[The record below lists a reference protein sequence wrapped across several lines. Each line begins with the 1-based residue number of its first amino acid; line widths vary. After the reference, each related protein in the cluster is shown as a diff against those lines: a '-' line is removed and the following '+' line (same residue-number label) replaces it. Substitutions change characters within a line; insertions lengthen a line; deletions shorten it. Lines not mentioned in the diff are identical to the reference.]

1 MSQQFYKIRA
11 RTLEE
16 AWREVRRQYGPEALV
31 INTSDVYEGGIL
43 GFFGRKMVE
52 VTACVPVDALAAQV
66 RTPGAPGSAALRK
79 YGEASKTLPRKP
91 TAPVAPPG
99 ETVEYF
105 ERLVRDAQQRM
116 NATPAPRA
124 EAPTAPLPRA
134 EVPPTPVP
142 QAASPRSQAAP
153 SPVLPFPKQESAA
166 ASPAVQREL
175 QEIREMMEVLYAE
188 SPGAGLPSEFAPHYR
203 TLIERGVSRKVA
215 AVLIGAVMK
224 NSDLALMRDQRVFAE
239 RLHMEVRKIL
249 HGTGGLAV
257 RAGECR
263 VVALCGATGVGKT
276 TNLAKLAAYFAVRER
291 ARVALITA
299 DTYRVAAAEQLKVY
313 ANIIGLPMKVVH
325 NERDMDDA
333 LREFSG
339 HDLVLIDTAGGSQFN
354 LEQINDLKNC
364 LRTARPHE
372 TMLVMSA
379 STPLDDMRNIVA
391 NFKCCNPTSVLFTKI
406 DETRQ
411 YGAMLSVLAESGLP
425 MSYLSTGQNVPD
437 DICLAS
443 PAIMANLILEGSTRR
458 G

>member
-1 MSQQFYKIRA
+1 MTQQFHKIRA

-31 INTSDVYEGGIL
+31 INTSDVYEGGL
-43 GFFGRKMVE
+43 FGLFGRKMVE

-66 RTPGAPGSAALRK
+66 RAPGTPGSAALRK
-79 YGEASKTLPRKP
+79 YGEASKTITRPP
-91 TAPVAPPG
+91 TAPAAPPG

-116 NATPAPRA
+116 NAAPPTARSETPAAPRRA
-124 EAPTAPLPRA
+124 EAPAAPVA
-134 EVPPTPVP
+134 
-142 QAASPRSQAAP
+142 QAGSPRSQAAP
-153 SPVLPFPKQESAA
+153 SPVLPFPKPESATP
-166 ASPAVQREL
+166 SPAVQREL

-188 SPGAGLPSEFAPHYR
+188 SPGAGLPTEFAPHYR

-224 NSDLALMRDQRVFAE
+224 NSDMTLMRDQRVFAE

-276 TNLAKLAAYFAVRER
+276 TNLAKLAAHFAVRER
-291 ARVALITA
+291 SRVALITA

-325 NERDMDDA
+325 NERDMDEA
-333 LREFSG
+333 LREFG
-339 HDLVLIDTAGGSQFN
+339 EHDLVLIDTAGGSQFN

-364 LRTARPHE
+364 LRAARPHE

-443 PAIMANLILEGSTRR
+443 PAVMANLILEGSTKR

>member
-1 MSQQFYKIRA
+1 MTQQFYKIRA

-16 AWREVRRQYGPEALV
+16 AWRQVRRQYGPEALV

-43 GFFGRKMVE
+43 GLFGRKMVE
-52 VTACVPVDALAAQV
+52 VTACVPVDALASQV
-66 RTPGAPGSAALRK
+66 RTPGAPGSAAMRK
-79 YGEASKTLPRKP
+79 YGEASK
-91 TAPVAPPG
+91 AVARPAAAAAPG

-116 NATPAPRA
+116 NSVPAARA
-124 EAPTAPLPRA
+124 EASAPAARP
-134 EVPPTPVP
+134 ETP
-142 QAASPRSQAAP
+142 AAAPRSQAAP

-166 ASPAVQREL
+166 PSPAVQREL

-215 AVLIGAVMK
+215 AVLIGAVVK
-224 NSDLALMRDQRVFAE
+224 NSDMALMRDQRVFAE

-276 TNLAKLAAYFAVRER
+276 TNLAKLAAHFAVRER

-325 NERDMDDA
+325 NERDMDEA
-333 LREFSG
+333 LKEFGG

-354 LEQINDLKNC
+354 LEQINELKNC
-364 LRTARPHE
+364 LRAARPHE

-443 PAIMANLILEGSTRR
+443 PGVMANLILEGNIKR

>member
-1 MSQQFYKIRA
+1 MSQQFHKIRA
-11 RTLEE
+11 KTLDE
-16 AWREVRRQYGPEALV
+16 AWRQVRRQYGPEALV
-31 INTSDVYEGGIL
+31 INTSDVYEGGFFGL
-43 GFFGRKMVE
+43 FGRKMVE
-52 VTACVPVDALAAQV
+52 LTACVPVNSLAAQV
-66 RTPGAPGSAALRK
+66 RAVGAPGSAALRK
-79 YGEASKTLPRKP
+79 YGEASKP
-91 TAPVAPPG
+91 TAPQATAPG

-116 NATPAPRA
+116 NAAPVPHVEAPAAPTRTEAPITPRA
-124 EAPTAPLPRA
+124 
-134 EVPPTPVP
+134 
-142 QAASPRSQAAP
+142 QAAA

-166 ASPAVQREL
+166 TSPAVQREL

-224 NSDLALMRDQRVFAE
+224 NSDLTIMRDQRVFAE
-239 RLHMEVRKIL
+239 RLHMEIRKIL
-249 HGTGGLAV
+249 HGTGGLAIH
-257 RAGECR
+257 AGECR

-276 TNLAKLAAYFAVRER
+276 TNLAKLAAHFAVRER
-291 ARVALITA
+291 SRVALITA

-313 ANIIGLPMKVVH
+313 ANIIGLPMRVVH
-325 NERDMDDA
+325 NERDMDAA
-333 LREFSG
+333 LKEFSD

-354 LEQINDLKNC
+354 LEQINELKNG
-364 LRTARPHE
+364 LRAARPHE

-391 NFKCCNPTSVLFTKI
+391 NFKCCTPTSVLFTKI

-443 PAIMANLILEGSTRR
+443 PAVMANLILEGSIKR

>member
-1 MSQQFYKIRA
+1 MTQQFHKIRA

-16 AWREVRRQYGPEALV
+16 AWRQVRRQFGPEALV

-43 GFFGRKMVE
+43 GLFGRKMVE

-66 RTPGAPGSAALRK
+66 RTPGAPGSAAMRK
-79 YGEASKTLPRKP
+79 YGEASKAVP
-91 TAPVAPPG
+91 APPQGSAAPG

-116 NATPAPRA
+116 NATPPARA
-124 EAPTAPLPRA
+124 ESPAPVRA
-134 EVPPTPVP
+134 EVSSPAPS
-142 QAASPRSQAAP
+142 APRSQAAP
-153 SPVLPFPKQESAA
+153 SPVLPFPKQEHAPTA
-166 ASPAVQREL
+166 PAVQREL

-188 SPGAGLPSEFAPHYR
+188 SPGAGLPTEFAPHYR

-215 AVLIGAVMK
+215 AVLIGAIVK

-291 ARVALITA
+291 VRVALITA

-325 NERDMDDA
+325 NERDMDEA

-354 LEQINDLKNC
+354 LEQINELKNC

-443 PAIMANLILEGSTRR
+443 PAVMANLILEGSTKR

>member
-1 MSQQFYKIRA
+1 MTQQFYKVRA
-11 RTLEE
+11 RSLDE
-16 AWREVRRQYGPEALV
+16 AWRQVRRLYGPEAIVL
-31 INTSDVYEGGIL
+31 NTSDVYEGGIFGL
-43 GFFGRKMVE
+43 FGRKMVE
-52 VTACVPVDALAAQV
+52 LTACVPVNSLAAQV
-66 RTPGAPGSAALRK
+66 RAPGTPGTAALRK
-79 YGEASKTLPRKP
+79 YGETAQAAPRPAS
-91 TAPVAPPG
+91 APAAPG

-116 NATPAPRA
+116 NAAPATRA
-124 EAPTAPLPRA
+124 EAPAPARSQATPA
-134 EVPPTPVP
+134 PMVPFPKPESPPTP
-142 QAASPRSQAAP
+142 
-153 SPVLPFPKQESAA
+153 
-166 ASPAVQREL
+166 PAVQREL

-188 SPGAGLPSEFAPHYR
+188 SPGAGLPTEFAPHYR

-239 RLHMEVRKIL
+239 RLHMEVRKIV

-257 RAGECR
+257 HAGECR

-276 TNLAKLAAYFAVRER
+276 TNLAKLAAHFAVRER
-291 ARVALITA
+291 SRVALITA

-325 NERDMDDA
+325 NEQDMGDA
-333 LREFSG
+333 LKEFASY
-339 HDLVLIDTAGGSQFN
+339 DLVLIDTAGGSQFN
-354 LEQINDLKNC
+354 LEQINELKSC
-364 LRTARPHE
+364 LRSARPHE

-443 PAIMANLILEGSTRR
+443 PAVMANLILEGSTKR

>member
-1 MSQQFYKIRA
+1 MSQQFHKIRA
-11 RTLEE
+11 RTLDE
-16 AWREVRRQYGPEALV
+16 AWRQVRRQYGPEALV
-31 INTSDVYEGGIL
+31 INTSDVYEGGFFGL
-43 GFFGRKMVE
+43 FGRKMVE
-52 VTACVPVDALAAQV
+52 LTACVPVNSLAAQV

-79 YGEASKTLPRKP
+79 YGEASKTAAPP
-91 TAPVAPPG
+91 ATAPAPG

-116 NATPAPRA
+116 NAVPAPRSDAPAAPPRA
-124 EAPTAPLPRA
+124 EAPAAPR
-134 EVPPTPVP
+134 V
-142 QAASPRSQAAP
+142 QAAP
-153 SPVLPFPKQESAA
+153 SPVLPFPKQESATT
-166 ASPAVQREL
+166 SPAVQREL

-224 NSDLALMRDQRVFAE
+224 NSDLAIMRDQRVFAE
-239 RLHMEVRKIL
+239 RLHMEIRKIL

-257 RAGECR
+257 LAGECR

-276 TNLAKLAAYFAVRER
+276 TNLAKLAAHFAVRER
-291 ARVALITA
+291 SRVALITA

-313 ANIIGLPMKVVH
+313 ANIIGLPMRVVH
-325 NERDMDDA
+325 NERDMDAA
-333 LREFSG
+333 LKEFG
-339 HDLVLIDTAGGSQFN
+339 DYDLVLIDTAGGSQFN
-354 LEQINDLKNC
+354 LEQINELKNC
-364 LRTARPHE
+364 LRAARPHE

-391 NFKCCNPTSVLFTKI
+391 NFKCCTPTSVLFTKI

-443 PAIMANLILEGSTRR
+443 PAVMANLILEGSIKR

>member
-1 MSQQFYKIRA
+1 MTQQFYKVRA
-11 RTLEE
+11 RTLDE
-16 AWREVRRQYGPEALV
+16 AWRQVRRQYGPEAIVL
-31 INTSDVYEGGIL
+31 NTSDVYEGGIF
-43 GFFGRKMVE
+43 GIFGRKMVE
-52 VTACVPVDALAAQV
+52 LTACVPVDSLSSQV
-66 RTPGAPGSAALRK
+66 RAPGAPGSAALRK
-79 YGEASKTLPRKP
+79 YGETAKPAPRP
-91 TAPVAPPG
+91 AAPPAAPV

-116 NATPAPRA
+116 NAAPGTRVETPAVPPRS
-124 EAPTAPLPRA
+124 EAPA
-134 EVPPTPVP
+134 
-142 QAASPRSQAAP
+142 PRSQAAP
-153 SPVLPFPKQESAA
+153 SPVLPFPKPEAPA
-166 ASPAVQREL
+166 TPPAVQREL

-188 SPGAGLPSEFAPHYR
+188 SPGAGLPTEFAPHYR

-257 RAGECR
+257 HAGECR

-276 TNLAKLAAYFAVRER
+276 TNLAKLAAHFAVRER
-291 ARVALITA
+291 SRVALITA

-325 NERDMDDA
+325 NEQDMGEA
-333 LREFSG
+333 LKEFASY
-339 HDLVLIDTAGGSQFN
+339 DLVLIDTAGGSQFN
-354 LEQINDLKNC
+354 LEQINELKSC
-364 LRTARPHE
+364 LRSAHPHE

-443 PAIMANLILEGSTRR
+443 PAVMANLILEGSTKR

>member
-1 MSQQFYKIRA
+1 MSQQFHKIRA
-11 RTLEE
+11 RTLDE
-16 AWREVRRQYGPEALV
+16 AWRQVRRQYGPEALV
-31 INTSDVYEGGIL
+31 INTSDVYEGGIFGL
-43 GFFGRKMVE
+43 FGRKMVE
-52 VTACVPVDALAAQV
+52 LTACVPVNSLAAQV
-66 RTPGAPGSAALRK
+66 RAPGAPGSAAMRK
-79 YGEASKTLPRKP
+79 YGEASKTTTQAPAAA
-91 TAPVAPPG
+91 APV

-116 NATPAPRA
+116 NAAPTSRAEAPAAPPRA
-124 EAPTAPLPRA
+124 EAPVAPRA
-134 EVPPTPVP
+134 
-142 QAASPRSQAAP
+142 QAAP
-153 SPVLPFPKQESAA
+153 SPVLPFPKPEVAA
-166 ASPAVQREL
+166 TSPAVQREL

-224 NSDLALMRDQRVFAE
+224 NSDLTIMRDQRVFAE
-239 RLHMEVRKIL
+239 RLHMEIRKIL
-249 HGTGGLAV
+249 HGTGGLAMH
-257 RAGECR
+257 AGECR

-276 TNLAKLAAYFAVRER
+276 TNLAKLAAHFAVRER
-291 ARVALITA
+291 SRVALITA

-325 NERDMDDA
+325 NERDMDAA
-333 LREFSG
+333 LKEFVD

-354 LEQINDLKNC
+354 LEQINELKNC

-391 NFKCCNPTSVLFTKI
+391 NFKCCTPTSVLFTKI

-443 PAIMANLILEGSTRR
+443 PAVMANLILEGSINR

>member
-1 MSQQFYKIRA
+1 MSQQFHKIRA
-11 RTLEE
+11 RTLDE
-16 AWREVRRQYGPEALV
+16 AWRQVRRQYGPEALV
-31 INTSDVYEGGIL
+31 INTSDVYEGGFFGL
-43 GFFGRKMVE
+43 FGRKMVE
-52 VTACVPVDALAAQV
+52 LTACVPVNSLSAQV
-66 RTPGAPGSAALRK
+66 RASGSAAVRK
-79 YGEASKTLPRKP
+79 YGESAQA
-91 TAPVAPPG
+91 APKAAATPPG

-116 NATPAPRA
+116 NAAPAPRPENPA
-124 EAPTAPLPRA
+124 VPVRSEAPVTPPRG
-134 EVPPTPVP
+134 
-142 QAASPRSQAAP
+142 QAAP
-153 SPVLPFPKQESAA
+153 SPVLPFPKQETP
-166 ASPAVQREL
+166 PATPALQREL

-188 SPGAGLPSEFAPHYR
+188 SPGAGLPAEFAPHYR
-203 TLIERGVSRKVA
+203 ALIERGVSRKVA

-224 NSDLALMRDQRVFAE
+224 DSDLTVIRDQRVFAE

-257 RAGECR
+257 QAGTCR

-276 TNLAKLAAYFAVRER
+276 TNLAKLAAHFAVRER
-291 ARVALITA
+291 SRVALITA

-313 ANIIGLPMKVVH
+313 ANIIGLPMRVVH
-325 NERDMDDA
+325 NERDLDGA
-333 LREFSG
+333 LKEFG
-339 HDLVLIDTAGGSQFN
+339 DYDLVLIDTAGGSQFN
-354 LEQINDLKNC
+354 LEQINELKNC

-391 NFKCCNPTSVLFTKI
+391 NFKCCSPTSVLFTKI

-443 PAIMANLILEGSTRR
+443 PAVMANLILEGSIKR

>member
-1 MSQQFYKIRA
+1 MAQQFHRVRA

-16 AWREVRRQYGPEALV
+16 AWRQVRRQFGPEAIV
-31 INTSDVYEGGIL
+31 INTSDVMEGGVL

-52 VTACVPVDALAAQV
+52 VTACVPENSLAAQV
-66 RTPGAPGSAALRK
+66 RGSITSGAVPRA
-79 YGEASKTLPRKP
+79 YGEVARPAPRP
-91 TAPVAPPG
+91 APAAAPAQPA

-116 NATPAPRA
+116 NGAPAARREAPAPPQAPRA
-124 EAPTAPLPRA
+124 NTAP
-134 EVPPTPVP
+134 
-142 QAASPRSQAAP
+142 SQAAP
-153 SPVLPFPKQESAA
+153 APVVPFPRPEAA
-166 ASPAVQREL
+166 PPGAEVRREL

-188 SPGAGLPSEFAPHYR
+188 SPGAGLPAEFAPHYR
-203 TLIERGVSRKVA
+203 NLVERGVARKVA

-224 NSDLALMRDQRVFAE
+224 ESDLAIMRDARVFAE

-249 HGTGGLAV
+249 HATGGLAV

-276 TNLAKLAAYFAVRER
+276 TSLAKIAAHFAVRER

-313 ANIIGLPMKVVH
+313 ANIIGLPMHVVH
-325 NERDMDDA
+325 NDRDMEAA

-339 HDLVLIDTAGGSQFN
+339 YDLVLIDTAGGSQFN
-354 LEQINDLKNC
+354 LEQINELKGL
-364 LRTARPHE
+364 LRVARPHE
-372 TMLVMSA
+372 TMLVISA

-391 NFKCCNPTSVLFTKI
+391 NFKCCDPTSLLFTKI

-443 PAIMANLILEGSTRR
+443 PGTMANLILEGSIKR

>member
-1 MSQQFYKIRA
+1 MTQQFHKIRA

-16 AWREVRRQYGPEALV
+16 AWRQVRRQFGPEALV

-43 GFFGRKMVE
+43 GLFGRKMVE

-66 RTPGAPGSAALRK
+66 RTPGAPGSAAMRK
-79 YGEASKTLPRKP
+79 YGEASKAVP
-91 TAPVAPPG
+91 APPQAAAAPG

-116 NATPAPRA
+116 NATPPARAESPAPVRA
-124 EAPTAPLPRA
+124 EAS
-134 EVPPTPVP
+134 TP
-142 QAASPRSQAAP
+142 ASSAPRSQAAP
-153 SPVLPFPKQESAA
+153 SPVLPFPKQEHAPTA
-166 ASPAVQREL
+166 PAVQREL

-188 SPGAGLPSEFAPHYR
+188 SPGAGLPTEFAPHYR

-215 AVLIGAVMK
+215 AVLIGAIVK

-313 ANIIGLPMKVVH
+313 ANIIGLPMRVVH
-325 NERDMDDA
+325 NERDMDEA

-354 LEQINDLKNC
+354 LEQINELKNC

-443 PAIMANLILEGSTRR
+443 PAVMANLILEGSTKR

>member
-1 MSQQFYKIRA
+1 MAQQFHKIRA
-11 RTLEE
+11 RTLAE
-16 AWREVRRQYGPEALV
+16 AWRQVRRQFGPEALV
-31 INTSDVYEGGIL
+31 INTSEVREGGL
-43 GFFGRKMVE
+43 FGLFSRKMIE
-52 VTACVPVDALAAQV
+52 VTASVPADALAAQV
-66 RTPGAPGSAALRK
+66 RTPTSAARH
-79 YGEASKTLPRKP
+79 YAESTRVPPAARP
-91 TAPVAPPG
+91 T

-116 NATPAPRA
+116 NASARTTAPEEALNSAPAPRGVSGGTA
-124 EAPTAPLPRA
+124 QAATAP
-134 EVPPTPVP
+134 VV
-142 QAASPRSQAAP
+142 
-153 SPVLPFPKQESAA
+153 PFPRQEQQQPAA
-166 ASPAVQREL
+166 ALQREV

-215 AVLIGAVMK
+215 AVLIGAVVK
-224 NSDLALMRDQRVFAE
+224 NCDLAIMRDKRVFAE
-239 RLHMEVRKIL
+239 RLHTEIRKIV

-257 RAGECR
+257 QAGECR

-276 TNLAKLAAYFAVRER
+276 TNLAKLAAYFSVRER
-291 ARVALITA
+291 ARVALITS
-299 DTYRVAAAEQLKVY
+299 DTYRVAAAEQLRVY
-313 ANIIGLPMKVVH
+313 ANIIGLPMKVAH
-325 NERDMDDA
+325 TEADMEEG

-339 HDLVLIDTAGGSQFN
+339 HDLILIDTAGGSQFN
-354 LEQINDLKNC
+354 LEQINELKGC
-364 LRTARPHE
+364 LRAARPHE

-379 STPLDDMRNIVA
+379 STPLADMRNIVA
-391 NFKCCNPTSVLFTKI
+391 NFNCCKPTSVLFTKL

-443 PAIMANLILEGSTRR
+443 PAIMANLILEGRIKR

>member
-1 MSQQFYKIRA
+1 MTQQFHKIRA

-43 GFFGRKMVE
+43 GLFARKMVE

-66 RTPGAPGSAALRK
+66 RTPGAPGSAAMRK
-79 YGEASKTLPRKP
+79 YGEAGKAVTRPAA
-91 TAPVAPPG
+91 APASPPG

-116 NATPAPRA
+116 NAAPAARSETPAAPARA
-124 EAPTAPLPRA
+124 EAPAA
-134 EVPPTPVP
+134 
-142 QAASPRSQAAP
+142 QANSPRSQAAP
-153 SPVLPFPKQESAA
+153 SPVLPFPKPESAA
-166 ASPAVQREL
+166 TSPAVQREL

-333 LREFSG
+333 LREFGG

-364 LRTARPHE
+364 LRAARPHE

-443 PAIMANLILEGSTRR
+443 PAVMANLILEGSTKR

>member
-1 MSQQFYKIRA
+1 M
-11 RTLEE
+11 
-16 AWREVRRQYGPEALV
+16 
-31 INTSDVYEGGIL
+31 
-43 GFFGRKMVE
+43 
-52 VTACVPVDALAAQV
+52 
-66 RTPGAPGSAALRK
+66 
-79 YGEASKTLPRKP
+79 
-91 TAPVAPPG
+91 
-99 ETVEYF
+99 
-105 ERLVRDAQQRM
+105 
-116 NATPAPRA
+116 
-124 EAPTAPLPRA
+124 
-134 EVPPTPVP
+134 
-142 QAASPRSQAAP
+142 
-153 SPVLPFPKQESAA
+153 LPFPRQEAA
-166 ASPAVQREL
+166 AQPTAVQREL

-188 SPGAGLPSEFAPHYR
+188 SPGAGLPAEFAPHYR

-215 AVLIGAVMK
+215 AVLIGAVVK
-224 NSDLALMRDQRVFAE
+224 NSDMAIMRDQRVFAE

-257 RAGECR
+257 LAGECR

-276 TNLAKLAAYFAVRER
+276 TNLAKLAAHFAVRER

-325 NERDMDDA
+325 NERDMEEA
-333 LREFSG
+333 LREFGS

-354 LEQINDLKNC
+354 LEQINELKNC
-364 LRTARPHE
+364 LRTAQPHE

-391 NFKCCNPTSVLFTKI
+391 NFRCCAPTSVLFTKI

-443 PAIMANLILEGSTRR
+443 PAIMANLILEGSIKR